1 MKYTKGS
8 IGRIFLLKFED
19 DDIVLNELD
28 RFARHE
34 KLKAATFIFLGA
46 LKKGHIVTGPKKP
59 VIPPEPNWKK
69 FKDGWEVM
77 GVGTIFMNKKGP
89 QIHIHTS
96 MGKSKFVRE
105 LTASLQERLL
115 KAVQHMPADWDGI
128 EIRKYLQDMLEDAN
142 VEVAMRGNTGRG
154 RAYANERATNSKL

>member
-19 DDIVLNELD
+19 DDVVLDELD
-28 RFARHE
+28 KFARHE
-34 KLKAATFIFLGA
+34 DLKTATFIFLGA

-77 GVGTIFMNKKGP
+77 GIGSIFTNKKGP

-96 MGKSKFVRE
+96 MGKKNKVITGCVRKDSKVFLVIEAVVFE
-105 LTASLQERLL
+105 LKGVKATKAIDPKTGLNLL
-115 KAVQHMPADWDGI
+115 KI
-128 EIRKYLQDMLEDAN
+128 L
-142 VEVAMRGNTGRG
+142 
-154 RAYANERATNSKL
+154 